1 MEVTM
6 ETVTTTTVNV
16 KDVSKINKITI
27 KMNE

>member
-1 MEVTM
+1 MNVAM

-16 KDVSKINKITI
+16 KEVSKMNKITI